1 MENRECARMMVEL
14 HLKVGTGKLTG
25 VQRKYNTSRFG
36 FAAKSD
42 PAVFMLDNVGG
53 RRTLEQHKLPAV

>member
-1 MENRECARMMVEL
+1 MMVEL